1 MGHLKVVIALLVCIL
16 FTSGLISTIFFPN
29 QAYGLAIP
37 VGVVP
42 VYVAID
48 ETTNTLYVV
57 NQGSNDVTVIDG
69 ATNSV
74 ITTISVG
81 TSPSGAEFIG
91 SVNRLY
97 VLNQG
102 SSNIS
107 VIDTTTNTVI
117 QTISGVSTPIGQEFN
132 PNSNRLYIGNGL
144 ANTVTVI
151 NVLTNTVLGAIPVGN
166 NPTAMELNQVTE
178 KLYVSNF
185 GSDSISVID
194 IKIASATSHTVVA
207 TIPIPGGVAHAG
219 IDESTNT
226 LYVPAFS
233 SDQVHVIDASTNT
246 IIDSITVGD
255 SPRRAIFNA
264 DPKQVLVTSFDTNT
278 LSVIA
283 ASTNSVVAIVSVDTP
298 FGMNLN
304 KVTDLIYVTNQF
316 SDTLTVVN
324 LAANSPSLGVIAKG
338 SNVPGTT
345 PETRAPSTVM
355 NDGIPIGV
363 VVPPNFDGVMIYDQ
377 EESATSSKYILV
389 SQVVNI
395 TPVNGTAGDAPDG
408 NECEGKCDVIFVIH
422 ESNVI
427 KAGLPVEE
435 LCNLKILHD
444 VNDDGDFDDANEVL
458 DTIVTDGGGFPG
470 GSSKEGGNGTSTGL
484 VKCGS
489 DPTTPGSGSGGG
501 SGGGKPKPGFRVRSD
516 DVPDFSKFAVG
527 GVVSLSSGG
536 SGGSGGGS
544 GGGSHPPS
552 FSSSSFAVIDGG
564 EEGFGGIL
572 NDNDAKNFE
581 KTNTFKVGEKAVL
594 RFDFTEGGGIGKIEH
609 IALYTNIRDGQKKYD
624 SDTYITYDPFKSPS
638 LVVHDPNGFFDL
650 VDFDILEKNV
660 TNFVLKFDLTFAKP
674 MAKSDLILES
684 WNIKKW
690 SSENKIPN
698 AIEVLSSGIVQ
709 EIQSE
714 PVETFLEDVTDDTII
729 PMWVKSNAKWWSE
742 NKIDNDNFISGLEY
756 LVNEGMI
763 KVSLPDTTDNTSISE
778 VQPWI
783 KSTAGWWADGMIND
797 DEFLT
802 SIEWM
807 ISNNLIQV
815 AT

>member
-1 MGHLKVVIALLVCIL
+1 MGHLKVIIAFLVCIL
-16 FTSGLISTIFFPN
+16 FTSGLSSTIFFPN

-37 VGVVP
+37 VGVGP

-48 ETTNTLYVV
+48 ETTNTLYVI

-69 ATNSV
+69 DTNSV
-74 ITTISVG
+74 ITTIPVG
-81 TSPSGAEFIG
+81 TSPSGAEFVG

-107 VIDTTTNTVI
+107 VIDTTTNTII
-117 QTISGVSTPIGQEFN
+117 QTISGVATPIGQEFN
-132 PNSNRLYIGNGL
+132 PKSKLLYVGNGI

-151 NVLTNTVLGAIPVGN
+151 DILTNTVLGAIPVVGI

-185 GSDSISVID
+185 GSNSISVIN
-194 IKIASATSHTVVA
+194 IKLLTATTHTVILP
-207 TIPIPGGVAHAG
+207 TIPIPGGVGHVG

-233 SDQVHVIDASTNT
+233 SDKVHVIDASTNT
-246 IIDSITVGD
+246 ITASITVGD

-264 DPKQVLVTSFDTNT
+264 DTKQVLVTSFDTNT

-283 ASTNSVVAIVSVDTP
+283 ASTNSVVAIVSVDNP

-304 KVTDLIYVTNQF
+304 KVTNLIYVTNQF
-316 SDTLTVVN
+316 SNTLTVVN

-377 EESATSSKYILV
+377 AETATSSKYILV

-408 NECEGKCDVIFVIH
+408 NECEGKCGVIFVIH

-444 VNDDGDFDDANEVL
+444 VNNDGDFDDDNEVL

-470 GSSKEGGNGTSTGL
+470 GSSKEGGNGTS
-484 VKCGS
+484 
-489 DPTTPGSGSGGG
+489 
-501 SGGGKPKPGFRVRSD
+501 
-516 DVPDFSKFAVG
+516 
-527 GVVSLSSGG
+527 
-536 SGGSGGGS
+536 
-544 GGGSHPPS
+544 
-552 FSSSSFAVIDGG
+552 
-564 EEGFGGIL
+564 
-572 NDNDAKNFE
+572 
-581 KTNTFKVGEKAVL
+581 
-594 RFDFTEGGGIGKIEH
+594 
-609 IALYTNIRDGQKKYD
+609 
-624 SDTYITYDPFKSPS
+624 
-638 LVVHDPNGFFDL
+638 
-650 VDFDILEKNV
+650 
-660 TNFVLKFDLTFAKP
+660 
-674 MAKSDLILES
+674 
-684 WNIKKW
+684 
-690 SSENKIPN
+690 
-698 AIEVLSSGIVQ
+698 
-709 EIQSE
+709 
-714 PVETFLEDVTDDTII
+714 
-729 PMWVKSNAKWWSE
+729 
-742 NKIDNDNFISGLEY
+742 
-756 LVNEGMI
+756 
-763 KVSLPDTTDNTSISE
+763 
-778 VQPWI
+778 
-783 KSTAGWWADGMIND
+783 
-797 DEFLT
+797 
-802 SIEWM
+802 
-807 ISNNLIQV
+807 
-815 AT
+815 

>member
-1 MGHLKVVIALLVCIL
+1 MGHLKVVIAFLVCIL
-16 FTSGLISTIFFPN
+16 LTSGLIAAIFFPN
-29 QAYGLAIP
+29 PAYGLAIP
-37 VGVVP
+37 VGVGP

-69 ATNSV
+69 DTNSV
-74 ITTISVG
+74 ITTIPVG
-81 TSPSGAEFIG
+81 TSPSGAEFVGG

-107 VIDTTTNTVI
+107 VIDPTTNTVI
-117 QTISGVSTPIGQEFN
+117 QTISGVATPIGQEFN
-132 PNSNRLYIGNGL
+132 PNSNRLYVGNGL

-151 NVLTNTVLGAIPVGN
+151 NVVTNTKLGEIPVEGI

-185 GSDSISVID
+185 GSDSISIID
-194 IKIASATSHTVVA
+194 IKILSPQSHTDVDQ
-207 TIPIPGGVAHAG
+207 IPITDGVGHVG
-219 IDESTNT
+219 INQSNNT
-226 LYVPAFS
+226 LYVPVFS
-233 SDQVHVIDASTNT
+233 SDQVHVINASTNT
-246 IIDSITVGD
+246 ITGSIIVGD

-264 DPKQVLVTSFDTNT
+264 DTKQVLVTSFDTNT

-283 ASTNSVVAIVSVDTP
+283 ASTNSVVAIVSVDNP

-304 KVTDLIYVTNQF
+304 KVTNLIYVTNQF
-316 SDTLTVVN
+316 SNTLTVVN

-377 EESATSSKYILV
+377 AETATSSKYILV

-395 TPVNGTAGDAPDG
+395 TPVNGTAGDTPDE

-444 VNDDGDFDDANEVL
+444 VNNDGDFDDDNEVL

-527 GVVSLSSGG
+527 GVVSLSSVDSG
-536 SGGSGGGS
+536 SSSSSSGGGS

-552 FSSSSFAVIDGG
+552 FSSSSFAIIDGG

-572 NDNDAKNFE
+572 SDTDAKTFE

-650 VDFDILEKNV
+650 VDFDILEKDV

-698 AIEVLSSGIVQ
+698 AVEVISSGIVQ
-709 EIQSE
+709 EVQSE
-714 PVETFLEDVTDDTII
+714 PVETFLEDVTDNAVI
-729 PMWVKSNAKWWSE
+729 PVWGERNAKWWSE

-756 LVNEGMI
+756 LVNEGII

-783 KSTAGWWADGMIND
+783 KS
-797 DEFLT
+797 
-802 SIEWM
+802 
-807 ISNNLIQV
+807 
-815 AT
+815 